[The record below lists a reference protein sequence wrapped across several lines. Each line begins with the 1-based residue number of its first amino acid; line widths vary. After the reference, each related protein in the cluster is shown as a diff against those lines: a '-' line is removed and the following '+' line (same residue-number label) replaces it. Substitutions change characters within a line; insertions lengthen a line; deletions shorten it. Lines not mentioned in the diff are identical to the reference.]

1 MKRSRGGTRR
11 SLSSNQWTL
20 ILLFLIILALIA
32 LILLSWLNRPSAPP
46 AVLEESSTPT
56 HTAEPT
62 STPRPTAV
70 PPRAAS
76 PTLPPSPTPAV
87 FYPTFTTADCRFTV
101 PSAASLT
108 CGVVSVPEDRETYPG
123 RTVRL
128 AVAIFHSTNPSNSGS
143 QMLDPVLYLHD
154 GPTSSA
160 IHWAA
165 INYDNFVVPITE
177 TRDLV
182 VFDQRGSGLSV
193 PNLDC
198 TEAITVQKLDQRGRL
213 SPDQKAT
220 AYSTVLGTCRERLD
234 SHGIDPSKYT
244 TRASATDARDIV
256 RALGL
261 EKVNLLGV
269 AYGARLAQTILRD
282 YPQEVNAVILDSPLP
297 LDVKLHNEA
306 AANYDRALNAL
317 FSHCAA
323 DPICNNTYPLLETSY
338 ENLVAELDS
347 NPLLVTIP
355 GDSGN
360 PDYDIELDGLSLTR
374 GLLSSL
380 NNSYFISSL
389 PKIITGFNQG
399 DLESSLSFIQTAL
412 TLPNQPLLDLSS
424 GLRLSIDCHEQVYA
438 TNPQDLQQAQ
448 EAFPR
453 TSALGMET
461 ILGSTDTLFHLC
473 DLWGSAPYDPDDRL
487 PVQAG
492 SPALVLA
499 GQFDTRYPSDIASRL
514 ANDLPTGYYLEIPG
528 TGHAPTFDRRSS
540 CPISLAL
547 AFIDNPNQTP
557 DTACLDSMA
566 VTYYTSYTGEPP
578 LELLPVVSEE
588 MELQAAVPS
597 GWIDG
602 GKGIYSREAYYGDFT
617 ELQIQSSSTSAG
629 EWLASLTDSF
639 NGAGFDRTP
648 ARNTTRFANGVNWN
662 IYRAFSENRPVELAF
677 AETGERTLM
686 VLLLSQTSERDA
698 LYRTVFLPAVDSTS
712 LR

>member
-32 LILLSWLNRPSAPP
+32 LIALSWMNRPSAPP
-46 AVLEESSTPT
+46 SGVEEPSTPT
-56 HTAEPT
+56 HTAQPT

-87 FYPTFTTADCRFTV
+87 FYPTFIPSDCRFTV

-108 CGVVSVPEDRETYPG
+108 CGIVSVPEDRDQYPG

-128 AVAIFHSTNPSNSGS
+128 AVAIFHSSNPTRSGT

-154 GPTSSA
+154 GPTGSA

-182 VFDQRGSGLSV
+182 VYDQRGSGLSM

-198 TEAITVQKLDQRGRL
+198 TEAITVQKLDQRGSL
-213 SPDQKAT
+213 SLDQKAAAYFT
-220 AYSTVLGTCRERLD
+220 AVGTCRERLD
-234 SHGIDPSKYT
+234 RHGIDPSQYT
-244 TRASATDARDIV
+244 SRASAADARDII

-261 EKVNLLGV
+261 EKVNLFSV
-269 AYGARLAQTILRD
+269 SYGARLAQTILRD
-282 YPQEVNAVILDSPLP
+282 YPEVVGAAILDSPLP
-297 LDVKLHNEA
+297 LDMKLYNEA

-347 NPLLVTIP
+347 NPLLVDIP
-355 GDSGN
+355 GNS
-360 PDYDIELDGLSLTR
+360 DYDLELDGLTLTR

-389 PKIITGFNQG
+389 PKIITGFTQG

-424 GLRLSIDCHEQVYA
+424 GLRLSVDCSEQVYA
-438 TNPQDLQQAQ
+438 TDPQELEQAQ
-448 EAFPR
+448 AAFPR

-461 ILGSTDTLFHLC
+461 ILGSADTLFNLC

-487 PVQAG
+487 PVQT
-492 SPALVLA
+492 SPPALVLA
-499 GQFDTRYPSDIASRL
+499 GQFDTRYPSDMASRL

-528 TGHAPTFDRRSS
+528 IGHAPTFDRRSN

-547 AFIDNPNQTP
+547 DFLDNPNQAP
-557 DTACLDSMA
+557 DTACLDNMDL
-566 VTYYTSYTGEPP
+566 TYYTTYTGEPP
-578 LELLPVVSEE
+578 LELLPVVNEE
-588 MELQAAVPS
+588 MELQSTAPS

-602 GKGIYSREAYYGDFT
+602 GQGIYNREAYYGDFT
-617 ELQIQSSSTSAG
+617 ELQIQSSSTRAG
-629 EWLASLTDSF
+629 EWLASLTESF
-639 NGAGFDRTP
+639 KGAGFDRTP
-648 ARNTTRFANGVNWN
+648 ARNTTRFANGLNWN
-662 IYRAFSENRPVELAF
+662 IFRAFSENRPVELAF
-677 AETGERTLM
+677 AETSERTLM

-698 LYRTVFLPAVDSTS
+698 LYRTVFLPAVNSTS
-712 LR
+712 LK